1 MALIVVTHA
10 EKPELWDRMPERFA
24 GIVPEYNLHGD
35 VNDGYWDRL
44 FEDFADYQFVLY
56 DDEREVVA
64 GAGRSLPR
72 TWDGTAADLGP
83 GLDDSIARAFADRAA
98 DRPAGALVA
107 LGIEVAE
114 DYQRR
119 GFSSVLLDGMRQVA
133 RRAGLETVLVPVRPT
148 WKDRYPLVP
157 IERYA
162 TWRRADGAPFDPWIR
177 TQVKAGGAIA
187 GASER
192 SSRITGTV
200 AEWERWTGIDYP
212 EDGDYVFPS
221 GLATL
226 RIEREQDLG
235 SYWEPAVWITHPV
248 TSEAA
253 AEAAAGASA

>member
-1 MALIVVTHA
+1 MTLVVVTHA

-44 FEDFADYQFVLY
+44 FADFPEYQFVLY
-56 DDEREVVA
+56 DDVREEVA

-72 TWDGTAADLGP
+72 SWDGTAEDLGP
-83 GLDDSIARAFADRAA
+83 GLDDSIARAFADREAG
-98 DRPAGALVA
+98 RPLGGLCA

-114 DYQRR
+114 DYQRQ
-119 GFSSVLLDGMRQVA
+119 GFSGLLLGAMREVA

-157 IERYA
+157 TERYA
-162 TWRRADGAPFDPWIR
+162 AWRRADGAPFDPWIR
-177 TQVKAGGAIA
+177 TQVRAGGTIA

-200 AEWERWTGIDYP
+200 AEWERWTGLAYP
-212 EDGDYVFPS
+212 EDGDYVFPQ

-226 RIEREQDLG
+226 RIEHARDLG

-248 TSEAA
+248 TPEAT
-253 AEAAAGASA
+253 SPRP